1 MNVRMI
7 NLEKGDPGDKMGF
20 PPNVALNMVANIF
33 KKYQDEYYK
42 KHEKKSV
49 EEYKQKLQIY

>member
-33 KKYQDEYYK
+33 KKY
-42 KHEKKSV
+42 
-49 EEYKQKLQIY
+49 